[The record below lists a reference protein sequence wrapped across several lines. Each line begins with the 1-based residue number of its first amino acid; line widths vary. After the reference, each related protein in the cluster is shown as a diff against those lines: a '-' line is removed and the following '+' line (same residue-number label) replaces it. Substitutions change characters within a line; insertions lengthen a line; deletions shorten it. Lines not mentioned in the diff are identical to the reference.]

1 VTPTVVGLHLSKA
14 AAQPLESVTWAQ
26 AVEERGLTGDRHDKP
41 KSKRAVLLMEQEVLD
56 LFQLPPGAVR
66 EQVTVRGLSL
76 MTLAPGT
83 RLRVGGTLLEVTHAC
98 DPCELMNTIKPGLQ
112 QELEGRRGR
121 FVRVV
126 ESGSF
131 AVGDAITVLPPA

>member
-1 VTPTVVGLHLSKA
+1 
-14 AAQPLESVTWAQ
+14 
-26 AVEERGLTGDRHDKP
+26 
-41 KSKRAVLLMEQEVLD
+41 
-56 LFQLPPGAVR
+56 
-66 EQVTVRGLSL
+66 
-76 MTLAPGT
+76 
-83 RLRVGGTLLEVTHAC
+83 VTHAC